1 MKGMTLIVKK
11 TTQLIVGMI
20 FIYGIYVVVHGHL
33 TPGGGFAGGVVIA
46 GSLILI
52 TLAYGGDFLKLVK
65 EESETTIVENLA
77 TIMVILIAAAGFLFG
92 TKIFFNNFLPKG
104 DVGNLI
110 SAGVLPLYNIF
121 VGTEV
126 AASIFII
133 FLSLIIFKEETL
145 G

>member
-20 FIYGIYVVVHGHL
+20 FMYGIYVVVHGHL

-52 TLAYGGDFLKLVK
+52 TLAYGGDFLKLIK

-77 TIMVILIAAAGFLFG
+77 TIMVILIAAGGFLFG

-104 DVGNLI
+104 IVGDLI

>member
-1 MKGMTLIVKK
+1 M
-11 TTQLIVGMI
+11 
-20 FIYGIYVVVHGHL
+20 
-33 TPGGGFAGGVVIA
+33 A

-52 TLAYGGDFLKLVK
+52 TLSNGGDFLKLIK
-65 EESETTIVENLA
+65 EELGTTIIESLA
-77 TIMVILIAAAGFLFG
+77 TILVITIAVSGFLFG

-104 DVGNLI
+104 IVGHLI

-133 FLSLIIFKEETL
+133 FLSLIIFKEESKE
-145 G
+145 

>member
-11 TTQLIVGMI
+11 TTQLIAGMI
-20 FIYGIYVVVHGHL
+20 FMYGIYVVVHGHL
-33 TPGGGFAGGVVIA
+33 TPGGGFAGGVIMA
-46 GSLILI
+46 GSLIVI
-52 TLAYGGDFLKLVK
+52 ILAYGGDFLKLVK
-65 EESETTIVENLA
+65 EKTETTIVESLA
-77 TIMVILIAAAGFLFG
+77 TILVIMIAAAGFLFG

-104 DVGNLI
+104 IVGHLV

-133 FLSLIIFKEETL
+133 FLSLIIFKEESKE
-145 G
+145 

>member
-52 TLAYGGDFLKLVK
+52 TLAYGSDFLKLVK

-77 TIMVILIAAAGFLFG
+77 TIMVILIATSGFLFG

-104 DVGNLI
+104 IVGDLI

-121 VGTEV
+121 IGTEV